1 MPSVWFMIII
11 SKNISDIA
19 ATDSD
24 FSLSLSLFLASF
36 PFHSIDF
43 FEVTTQICV
52 LKLQNYFSWNACV
65 KWMADNNE

>member
-19 ATDSD
+19 ATDSA
-24 FSLSLSLFLASF
+24 FFSLSLFLASF

-52 LKLQNYFSWNACV
+52 LKLQNYLSLERMCKV
-65 KWMADNNE
+65 DG